1 MDDFYDTD
9 IGVQTSDILV
19 LPSAFLGTLWTELQ
33 SLGNDNTRKIM
44 FKCGHT
50 VGVNLS
56 VNYAGMG
63 TEDLDMVLNQAWAEA
78 GLGHLFVL
86 DTNVE
91 KVIVKVENLLEIGII
106 GKEHN
111 CDFTSGCLAG
121 VLEGSYNNLIAWLKI
136 WWVKTKEFSHLRKNK
151 HGWKLEKNIR

>member
-33 SLGNDNTRKIM
+33 GLGSDKARKIM

-50 VGVNLS
+50 VGLNLS
-56 VNYAGMG
+56 VNYAEMG
-63 TEDLDMVLNQAWAEA
+63 TDDLDMVLNQAWAEA

-106 GKEHN
+106 GKENH

-121 VLEGSYNNLIAWLKI
+121 VLEGLLQQPYSVAEDK
-136 WWVKTKEFSHLRKNK
+136 VGEDERVFTF
-151 HGWKLEKNIR
+151 EKK

>member
-19 LPSAFLGTLWTELQ
+19 LPSTFLGTLWSELQ
-33 SLGNDNTRKIM
+33 NLGKDSARGIM

-50 VGVNLS
+50 VGITLS
-56 VNYAGMG
+56 VNYASMG
-63 TEDLDMVLNQAWAEA
+63 TDDLDMVLNQAWAEA

-91 KVIVKVENLLEIGII
+91 NIVVKVENSLELGII
-106 GKEHN
+106 GKEN
-111 CDFTSGCLAG
+111 NSDFTSGCLAG
-121 VLEGSYNNLIAWLKI
+121 VLEGLLQQPYSVAEDMVGEEERVFTFK
-136 WWVKTKEFSHLRKNK
+136 KK
-151 HGWKLEKNIR
+151 

>member
-33 SLGNDNTRKIM
+33 NLGNDNARSIM

-63 TEDLDMVLNQAWAEA
+63 TDDLDMVLNQAWAEA

-91 KVIVKVENLLEIGII
+91 KVIVKVENWLRPAIFL
-106 GKEHN
+106 KEKILKIF
-111 CDFTSGCLAG
+111 FTCSGNDLG
-121 VLEGSYNNLIAWLKI
+121 WVTTNAWLL
-136 WWVKTKEFSHLRKNK
+136 S
-151 HGWKLEKNIR
+151 

>member
-1 MDDFYDTD
+1 
-9 IGVQTSDILV
+9 
-19 LPSAFLGTLWTELQ
+19 
-33 SLGNDNTRKIM
+33 M

-63 TEDLDMVLNQAWAEA
+63 TDDLDMVLNQAWAEA

-91 KVIVKVENLLEIGII
+91 KVIVKVENLLEIGVI
-106 GKEHN
+106 GKENN

-121 VLEGSYNNLIAWLKI
+121 VLEGLLQQPYSVAEDMVGEEERVFTFEKTQLWLESGK
-136 WWVKTKEFSHLRKNK
+136 KHLTIYSIMEI
-151 HGWKLEKNIR
+151 LMVPIICLMEY

>member
-33 SLGNDNTRKIM
+33 HLGSEHARNIM

-50 VGVNLS
+50 VGITLS

-86 DTNVE
+86 DTNE
-91 KVIVKVENLLEIGII
+91 ENVIVKLENLLEIGII
-106 GKEHN
+106 GSENH
-111 CDFTSGCLAG
+111 CDFTGGCLAG
-121 VLEGSYNNLIAWLKI
+121 VLEGLLQQPYSVVEEMVGEETRLFK
-136 WWVKTKEFSHLRKNK
+136 FNK
-151 HGWKLEKNIR
+151 K

>member
-44 FKCGHT
+44 
-50 VGVNLS
+50 L
-56 VNYAGMG
+56 G

-121 VLEGSYNNLIAWLKI
+121 VLEGLLQQPYSVAEDM
-136 WWVKTKEFSHLRKNK
+136 VGEDERVFTF
-151 HGWKLEKNIR
+151 EKK

>member
-33 SLGNDNTRKIM
+33 NLGNDNARSIM

-56 VNYAGMG
+56 VNYVGMG
-63 TEDLDMVLNQAWAEA
+63 TDDLDMVLNQAWAEA
-78 GLGHLFVL
+78 GLGHLFVI
-86 DTNVE
+86 DSDKEN
-91 KVIVKVENLLEIGII
+91 IVVKLENLLEIGII
-106 GKEHN
+106 GAKNN
-111 CDFTSGCLAG
+111 CDFTAGCITG
-121 VLEGSYNNLIAWLKI
+121 VLEGLLQQPYSVVEDMVGEENRLFTFK
-136 WWVKTKEFSHLRKNK
+136 KR
-151 HGWKLEKNIR
+151 

>member
-19 LPSAFLGTLWTELQ
+19 LPSAFLGTLWNELEN
-33 SLGNDNTRKIM
+33 LGKEHARNIM

-56 VNYAGMG
+56 INYAGMG
-63 TEDLDMVLNQAWAEA
+63 TDDIDMVLNQAWAEA

-86 DTNVE
+86 DSNKEHV
-91 KVIVKVENLLEIGII
+91 VVKLENLLEIGII
-106 GKEHN
+106 GAENH
-111 CDFTSGCLAG
+111 CDFTAGCLSG
-121 VLEGSYNNLIAWLKI
+121 VLEGLLQQPYSVVEEMVGEETRLFKFD
-136 WWVKTKEFSHLRKNK
+136 KK
-151 HGWKLEKNIR
+151 

>member
-33 SLGNDNTRKIM
+33 NLGKDKAREIM

-56 VNYAGMG
+56 LNYAGMG
-63 TEDLDMVLNQAWAEA
+63 TDDLDMLLNQAWAEA

-86 DTNVE
+86 DTNVK
-91 KVIVKVENLLEIGII
+91 KVVVKVENLLEIGII
-106 GKEHN
+106 GKENN
-111 CDFTSGCLAG
+111 CNFTSGCLAG
-121 VLEGSYNNLIAWLKI
+121 VLEGLLQQPYSVTMNTMGSWISLF
-136 WWVKTKEFSHLRKNK
+136 TQ
-151 HGWKLEKNIR
+151 